1 MENDGVFYCHFEYF
15 TDIWYI
21 LLPFGNVVV
30 IWYIFLHFGILC
42 QIKSGNPGHYGI
54 NKHW

>member
-30 IWYIFLHFGILC
+30 IWYIFLRFWYIV
-42 QIKSGNPGHYGI
+42 S
-54 NKHW
+54 NKIWQPWV